1 MRQRIQLTRTN
12 RSEAYPYVLGR
23 RESVSV
29 FSFEG
34 IDKWFY
40 NKYNSQ
46 VSISYLAL
54 WYSWL
59 ARRPVTAEVVG
70 SSPIRVVGAASIAAL
85 TMKNWGLSSAGRAP
99 ALQAGG
105 HRFEPCRP
113 QLFSK
118 VFGIKM

>member
-1 MRQRIQLTRTN
+1 MERK
-12 RSEAYPYVLGR
+12 VL
-23 RESVSV
+23 SV

-70 SSPIRVVGAASIAAL
+70 SSPIWVVV
-85 TMKNWGLSSAGRAP
+85 
-99 ALQAGG
+99 LQASLAI
-105 HRFEPCRP
+105 FDEVKYQRP
-113 QLFSK
+113 LLAH
-118 VFGIKM
+118 VRD